1 MAGMIFG
8 QFILTGYLIPHGMT
22 QKGSETSFFFS
33 SMQQNCVQKQTK
45 ITLLHI

>member
-22 QKGSETSFFFS
+22 QKGSETSFFFFKYAAELRS
-33 SMQQNCVQKQTK
+33 ETN
-45 ITLLHI
+45 